1 MRQNTKALPIHIH
14 LTVIIILIVVIA
26 SGVQIFVTNKGL
38 STLILEANSKL
49 FDRIELETRYK
60 LNSHYSTAFSALS
73 SFAHSGK
80 KTAASGKNQAA
91 TLEDREE
98 LLPKITY
105 LLEQFP
111 HIVSYSF
118 HYPSGDLFKVI
129 HLEKIAV
136 RKQFTVEP
144 KTQYLLI
151 HTMGDSLYTKGLDS
165 EFREVYAKDLNVEP
179 LLNNTAKWE
188 QLATRDANK
197 VSKPTPIL
205 GGDSLGITVFRKSD
219 DNTIV
224 TAGVLLED
232 LQASL
237 KDTLTTNS
245 SLRALY
251 NDEGDVYAMIANH
264 GSNETQPRA
273 IDDLKNHVLLKLLD
287 ENKDHNQGV
296 LGEFEF
302 EGENWLGKVVTIKPL
317 NSEHIHLLM
326 ATKTADL
333 FDSGL
338 LVKSQTIYAS
348 LLILILML
356 PIIYLVSTYI
366 SKPIQRVT
374 KRALEIERFRF
385 DDTPLEDNF
394 IREIHELNYAQ
405 MSTQE
410 TIKQFISLTNN
421 IARQENLDD
430 MLSLVCRDTAYAVE
444 ANGVFLYLLDVEG
457 KTLVPKFVWWEG
469 LHDNKLQAEDVPVS
483 DANRFIREI
492 FVEKKPTV
500 FSVSELPRLE
510 FQMEDVSNGEV
521 IFIPLTS
528 RSGEVIGSFGV
539 LYENGGAQEYY
550 QQYANYL
557 NTLLGFTSVTIETH
571 NMLDDQKALLDSF
584 IQVFAGSLDKKSPY
598 TGNHCQ
604 RVPIITQ
611 WLTQAAHES
620 EGEAFN
626 HFKLNAKQWDE
637 LKMASWL
644 HDCGKITTPE
654 HVVDKATKLETIY
667 DRIHE
672 IRMRF
677 EVLKKE
683 SELDLLK
690 ENNVQLPD
698 EYYEQLAQRHAEID
712 KDFEFIASLNLGSE
726 FVDDE
731 ALKRL
736 EEIAAKTWTRTL
748 SKTMGISWVEKQRFE
763 EDVELPAI
771 EPLLS
776 DRPEHL
782 IPWDFPPTNEA
793 RFTLKPTTYQA
804 NLGEVYNLSIQRGTL
819 TSEERF
825 IINDHII
832 QTIQI
837 LESLPFPKH
846 MRNVSKIA
854 GGHHEKIDGTGY
866 PMGLKGEEMSLTA
879 KIMAIADVFE
889 ALTSADRPYKQAKS
903 LSESIRIMSFM
914 VEDNHLDKD
923 LFELFL
929 TSGVYKRFAEE
940 FMDPSQI
947 DAVEIQQYLRN

>member
-1 MRQNTKALPIHIH
+1 MRQSTKVLPIHIH
-14 LTVIIILIVVIA
+14 LTVIILFIVVVA

-60 LNSHYSTAFSALS
+60 LDSHYSTAFSALS
-73 SFAHSGK
+73 SFAQSEK
-80 KTAASGKNQAA
+80 SQAT
-91 TLEDREE
+91 TLEEREQ

-118 HYPSGDLFKVI
+118 YYPSGDLFKVI
-129 HLEKIAV
+129 HLEKKAV
-136 RKQFTVEP
+136 RQHFEVDQSTR
-144 KTQYLLI
+144 YLLI
-151 HTMGDSLYTKGLDS
+151 HTKGTALYTKGLDS
-165 EFREVYAKDLNVEP
+165 EFRETHPIDLGDGS
-179 LLNNTAKWE
+179 LLGNIPKWE
-188 QLATRDANK
+188 NLAASGSNK
-197 VSKPTPIL
+197 VSKPMPIL
-205 GGDSLGITVFRKSD
+205 GEDLLGITVFRKSD
-219 DNTIV
+219 DGAV
-224 TAGVLLED
+224 VVADVLLED
-232 LQASL
+232 LQSSL
-237 KDTLTTNS
+237 KDTLSTNS

-251 NDEGDVYAMIANH
+251 NDEGDVYAMIANQGLNDTH
-264 GSNETQPRA
+264 NPTVG
-273 IDDLKNHVLLKLLD
+273 DLKSDVLLKLID
-287 ENKDHNQGV
+287 EDKEQSQGV

-302 EGENWLGKVVTIKPL
+302 EGESWLGKVVTIKPL

-333 FDSGL
+333 FDTGL
-338 LVKSQTIYAS
+338 LIKNQTIYAS

-356 PIIYLVSTYI
+356 PVIYVVSTYI

-385 DDTPLEDNF
+385 DDTSLGDSV
-394 IREIHELNYAQ
+394 IREIHELNHAQ

-421 IARQENLDD
+421 IARQENLDE
-430 MLSLVCRDTAYAVE
+430 MLSLVCRDTAHAVG
-444 ANGVFLYLLDVEG
+444 ANGVFLYLLDVEE
-457 KTLVPKFVWWEG
+457 KSLVPKFIWWEG
-469 LHDNKLQAEDVPVS
+469 IEDDKLQAKNVPVS
-483 DANRFIREI
+483 DASRFIQEI
-492 FVEKKPTV
+492 FIAKKPAIFNV
-500 FSVSELPRLE
+500 NEFPRIDL
-510 FQMEDVSNGEV
+510 QWDKGDNGE
-521 IFIPLTS
+521 IICIPLSS

-539 LYENGGAQEYY
+539 LYENGRAEEHYE
-550 QQYANYL
+550 QYADYL
-557 NTLLGFTSVTIETH
+557 KTLLGFTSVTIETH

-611 WLTQAAHES
+611 WLTQAAQES
-620 EGEAFN
+620 ENEIFRN
-626 HFKLNAKQWDE
+626 FSLNSKQWDE
-637 LKMASWL
+637 LNMASWL

-677 EVLKKE
+677 EVLKRE
-683 SELDLLK
+683 SEISLLK
-690 ENNVQLPD
+690 ENIAQLPD
-698 EYYEQLAQRHAEID
+698 EFNERLKQRHLEID
-712 KDFEFIASLNLGSE
+712 DDFEFIANLNLGSE

-731 ALKRL
+731 ALERL
-736 EEIAAKTWTRTL
+736 NQIAAHTWTRTL
-748 SKTMGISWVEKQRFE
+748 SKTMGISWAEKQRY
-763 EDVELPAI
+763 EDELELPI
-771 EPLLS
+771 SEPLLS
-776 DRPEHL
+776 DRSEH
-782 IPWDFPPTNEA
+782 IVPWDFPPTNEE
-793 RFTLKPTTYQA
+793 RFTLKPTIHQA
-804 NLGEVYNLSIQRGTL
+804 NMGEIYNLSIQRGTL
-819 TSEERF
+819 TDEERF

-846 MRNVSKIA
+846 MSNVSKIA

-866 PMGLKGEEMSLTA
+866 PMGLKGEDMPTTA

-889 ALTSADRPYKQAKS
+889 ALTSADRPYKKAKS

-914 VEDNHLDKD
+914 VKDNHLDRD

-929 TSGVYKRFAEE
+929 TSGVYKRFADE
-940 FMDPSQI
+940 FMTSSQV
-947 DAVEIQQYLRN
+947 DAVDIQQYLRS

>member
-1 MRQNTKALPIHIH
+1 MKKSTKALPIHIH
-14 LTVIIILIVVIA
+14 LTVIILFIVVIA

-73 SFAHSGK
+73 SFAHNDNDQ
-80 KTAASGKNQAA
+80 TM
-91 TLEDREE
+91 TLGERER
-98 LLPKITY
+98 LLPKIIY

-111 HIVSYSF
+111 HIISYSF
-118 HYPSGDLFKVI
+118 YYPSGDLFRVI
-129 HLEKIAV
+129 HLENKTV
-136 RKQFTVEP
+136 RQNLAIDPNTR
-144 KTQYLLI
+144 YLLI
-151 HTMGDSLYTKGLDS
+151 QKKGGALYTKGLDS
-165 EFREVYAKDLNVEP
+165 EFLEIHSVDLDVAP
-179 LLNNTAKWE
+179 LLSNTANWE
-188 QLATRDANK
+188 SLAANSSNK
-197 VSKPTPIL
+197 VSKPIHIL
-205 GGDSLGITVFRKSD
+205 GKDSLGITVFRRSPGG
-219 DNTIV
+219 TVV

-232 LQASL
+232 LQSSL
-237 KDTLTTNS
+237 KDTLSTNS

-251 NDEGDVYAMIANH
+251 NDEGDVYAMIAQGVGEPQN
-264 GSNETQPRA
+264 PA
-273 IDDLKNHVLLKLLD
+273 IDDLKSDVLLKLLD
-287 ENKDHNQGV
+287 KEQSEGV

-302 EGENWLGKVVTIKPL
+302 DGESWLGKVVTIKPL

-333 FDSGL
+333 FDTGL
-338 LVKSQTIYAS
+338 LIKKQTIYAS

-356 PIIYLVSTYI
+356 PVIYVVSTYI

-385 DDTPLEDNF
+385 DDTPLGDSV
-394 IREIHELNYAQ
+394 IREIHELNHAQ

-421 IARQENLDD
+421 IARQENLDE
-430 MLSLVCRDTAYAVE
+430 MLSLVCRDTAHAVG
-444 ANGVFLYLLDVEG
+444 ANGVFLYLLDVEA
-457 KTLVPKFVWWEG
+457 KSLVPKFIWWEG
-469 LHDNKLQAEDVPVS
+469 IEDDKLQAKNVPVS
-483 DANRFIREI
+483 DASRFIQEI
-492 FVEKKPTV
+492 FIAKKPAIFNV
-500 FSVSELPRLE
+500 NELPRIDL
-510 FQMEDVSNGEV
+510 QWDKGDNGE
-521 IFIPLTS
+521 IICIPLSS

-539 LYENGGAQEYY
+539 LYENGRAEEHYE
-550 QQYANYL
+550 QYADYL
-557 NTLLGFTSVTIETH
+557 KTLLGFTSVAIETH

-611 WLTQAAHES
+611 WLTQAAQES
-620 EGEAFN
+620 ENEIFRHFN
-626 HFKLNAKQWDE
+626 FTPKQWDE
-637 LKMASWL
+637 LNMASWL

-654 HVVDKATKLETIY
+654 YVVDKATKLETIY

-677 EVLKKE
+677 EVLKRE
-683 SELDLLK
+683 SEISLLK
-690 ENNVQLPD
+690 ENIAQLPD
-698 EYYEQLAQRHAEID
+698 EFNERLKQRHLEID
-712 KDFEFIASLNLGSE
+712 DDFEFIASLNLGSE
-726 FVDDE
+726 FVNEE

-736 EEIAAKTWTRTL
+736 NEIAAKTWTRTL
-748 SKTMGISWVEKQRFE
+748 NNTIGISWAERQRYTE
-763 EDVELPAI
+763 EYELPVK

-782 IPWDFPPTNEA
+782 VPWDFPPTNEE
-793 RFTLKPTTYQA
+793 RFTLKPTVHQA

-819 TSEERF
+819 TNEERF

-832 QTIQI
+832 QTIKI

-846 MRNVSKIA
+846 MSNVSKIA

-866 PMGLKGEEMSLTA
+866 PMGLKGEEMPITA

-889 ALTSADRPYKQAKS
+889 ALTSADRPYKKAKS

-914 VEDNHLDKD
+914 VEDNHLDRD

-929 TSGVYKRFAEE
+929 TSGVYKRFAVE
-940 FMDPSQI
+940 FMASSQI
-947 DAVEIQQYLRN
+947 DAVDIQKYIRN

>member
-73 SFAHSGK
+73 SFAHNE
-80 KTAASGKNQAA
+80 KNQAA
-91 TLEDREE
+91 TLEGREE

-129 HLEKIAV
+129 HLDKKAA
-136 RKQFTVEP
+136 RKQFTVDQN
-144 KTQYLLI
+144 TQYLLI

-165 EFREVYAKDLNVEP
+165 EFREVYVKDLNIEP
-179 LLNNTAKWE
+179 LLSNISKWE
-188 QLATRDANK
+188 HLATRDANK

-205 GGDSLGITVFRKSD
+205 GEGSLGITVFRKSND
-219 DNTIV
+219 GTV
-224 TAGVLLED
+224 VSAGVLLED
-232 LQASL
+232 LQSSL
-237 KDTLTTNS
+237 KDTLMTNS

-251 NDEGDVYAMIANH
+251 NDEGDVYAMIANQ
-264 GSNETQPRA
+264 NVDEPDNPNKT
-273 IDDLKNHVLLKLLD
+273 DLKSDLLLKLLD
-287 ENKDHNQGV
+287 ENREQDKGI
-296 LGEFEF
+296 LGKFEF
-302 EGENWLGKVVTIKPL
+302 EGESWIGKVVTIKPL

-338 LVKSQTIYAS
+338 LVKNQTIYAS
-348 LLILILML
+348 LLIFILML
-356 PIIYLVSTYI
+356 PVIYLVSTYI

-374 KRALEIERFRF
+374 KRALDIERFRF
-385 DDTPLEDNF
+385 DDTFLEDSF
-394 IREIHELNYAQ
+394 IREIHDLNYAQ

-430 MLSLVCRDTAYAVE
+430 MLSLVCRDTAHAVE
-444 ANGVFLYLLDVEG
+444 ANGVLLYLLDVEE

-469 LHDNKLQAEDVPVS
+469 IENDNLQAKDIPVA
-483 DANRFIREI
+483 DASRFIQEA
-492 FVEKKPTV
+492 FVAKKPTV
-500 FSVSELPRLE
+500 FSVEELPHIT
-510 FQMEDVSNGEV
+510 FQTNGVGNGEV
-521 IFIPLTS
+521 IFIPLAS
-528 RSGEVIGSFGV
+528 RSGEVIGSFGL
-539 LYENGGAQEYY
+539 LYESDKAEEYY
-550 QQYANYL
+550 EQYANYL

-571 NMLDDQKALLDSF
+571 NMLDDQKALLESF

-611 WLTQAAHES
+611 WLTQAAQES
-620 EGEAFN
+620 ESEVFG
-626 HFKLNAKQWDE
+626 HFRLNSKQWDE

-672 IRMRF
+672 IRTRF
-677 EVLKKE
+677 EVLKRE
-683 SELDLLK
+683 SEIGLLK
-690 ENNVQLPD
+690 QNISHLPN
-698 EYYEQLAQRHAEID
+698 EFHEQLAQRHAEID
-712 KDFEFIASLNLGSE
+712 DDFEFIANLNLGSE

-736 EEIAAKTWTRTL
+736 EEIANKTWTRTL
-748 SKTMGISWVEKQRFE
+748 SKTAGISWVEKQRYE
-763 EDVELPAI
+763 EDVELPVR

-782 IPWDFPPTNEA
+782 IPWDFRPTNEE
-793 RFTLKPTTYQA
+793 RFTLKPTAYQA
-804 NLGEVYNLSIQRGTL
+804 NIGEVYNLSIQRGTL
-819 TSEERF
+819 TNEERF

-846 MRNVSKIA
+846 MRNVAKIA

-866 PMGLKGEEMSLTA
+866 PMGLKGEEMPITA

-889 ALTSADRPYKQAKS
+889 ALTSSDRPYKQAKS

-914 VEDNHLDKD
+914 VKDNHLDRD

-929 TSGVYKRFAEE
+929 TSGVYKRFADE
-940 FMDPSQI
+940 FMAESQI
-947 DAVEIQQYLRN
+947 DTFDIQQYIRK

>member
-1 MRQNTKALPIHIH
+1 MRQSTKVLPIHIH
-14 LTVIIILIVVIA
+14 LTVIILFIVVVA

-60 LNSHYSTAFSALS
+60 LDSHYSTAFSALS
-73 SFAHSGK
+73 SFAQSEK
-80 KTAASGKNQAA
+80 SQAT
-91 TLEDREE
+91 TLEEREQ

-118 HYPSGDLFKVI
+118 YYPSGDLFKVI
-129 HLEKIAV
+129 HLEKKAV
-136 RKQFTVEP
+136 RQHFEVDQSTR
-144 KTQYLLI
+144 YLLI
-151 HTMGDSLYTKGLDS
+151 HTKGTALYTKGLDS
-165 EFREVYAKDLNVEP
+165 EFRETHSIDLGDGS
-179 LLNNTAKWE
+179 LLGNIPKWE
-188 QLATRDANK
+188 NLAASGSNK
-197 VSKPTPIL
+197 VSKPMPIL
-205 GGDSLGITVFRKSD
+205 GEDLLGITVFRKSD
-219 DNTIV
+219 DGTV
-224 TAGVLLED
+224 VVAGVLLED
-232 LQASL
+232 LQSSL
-237 KDTLTTNS
+237 KDTLSTNS

-251 NDEGDVYAMIANH
+251 NDEGDVYAMIANQGLNDTH
-264 GSNETQPRA
+264 NPTVG
-273 IDDLKNHVLLKLLD
+273 DLKSDVLLKLID
-287 ENKDHNQGV
+287 EDKGQNQGV

-302 EGENWLGKVVTIKPL
+302 DGESWLGKVVTIKPL

-333 FDSGL
+333 FDTGL
-338 LVKSQTIYAS
+338 LIKNQTIYAS

-356 PIIYLVSTYI
+356 PVIYVVSTYI

-374 KRALEIERFRF
+374 KKALEIERFRF
-385 DDTPLEDNF
+385 DDTPLDDSF
-394 IREIHELNYAQ
+394 IQEIHELNHAQ

-421 IARQENLDD
+421 IARQENLDE
-430 MLSLVCRDTAYAVE
+430 MLSLVCRDTAHAVG
-444 ANGVFLYLLDVEG
+444 ANGVFLYLLDVEE
-457 KTLVPKFVWWEG
+457 KSLVPKFIWWEG
-469 LHDNKLQAEDVPVS
+469 IEDDKLQAKNVPVS
-483 DANRFIREI
+483 DASRFIQEI
-492 FVEKKPTV
+492 FIAKKPAIFNV
-500 FSVSELPRLE
+500 NELPRIDL
-510 FQMEDVSNGEV
+510 QWDKGDNGE
-521 IFIPLTS
+521 IICIPLSS

-539 LYENGGAQEYY
+539 LYENGRAEEHYE
-550 QQYANYL
+550 QYADYL
-557 NTLLGFTSVTIETH
+557 KTLLGFTSVTIETH

-611 WLTQAAHES
+611 WLTQAAQES
-620 EGEAFN
+620 ENEIFRN
-626 HFKLNAKQWDE
+626 FSLNSKQWDE
-637 LKMASWL
+637 LNMASWL

-677 EVLKKE
+677 EVLKRE
-683 SELDLLK
+683 SEISLLK
-690 ENNVQLPD
+690 EHITRLPD
-698 EYYEQLAQRHAEID
+698 EFHERLQQRYLEID
-712 KDFEFIASLNLGSE
+712 KDFEFIANLNLGSE

-731 ALKRL
+731 ALERL
-736 EEIAAKTWTRTL
+736 NQIAEHTWTRTL
-748 SKTMGISWVEKQRFE
+748 SKTMGISWAEKQRY
-763 EDVELPAI
+763 EDELELPI
-771 EPLLS
+771 SEPLLS
-776 DRPEHL
+776 DRSEH
-782 IPWDFPPTNEA
+782 IVPWDFPPTNEE
-793 RFTLKPTTYQA
+793 RFTLKPTIHQA
-804 NLGEVYNLSIQRGTL
+804 NMGEIYNLSIQRGTL
-819 TSEERF
+819 TDEERF

-846 MRNVSKIA
+846 MSNVSKIA

-866 PMGLKGEEMSLTA
+866 PMGLKGEDMPTTA

-889 ALTSADRPYKQAKS
+889 ALTSADRPYKKAKS

-914 VEDNHLDKD
+914 VKDNHLDRD

-929 TSGVYKRFAEE
+929 TSGVYKRFADE
-940 FMDPSQI
+940 FMTSSQV
-947 DAVEIQQYLRN
+947 DAVDIQQYLRN

>member
-1 MRQNTKALPIHIH
+1 MKKSTKALPIHIH
-14 LTVIIILIVVIA
+14 LTVIILFIVVIA

-73 SFAHSGK
+73 SFAHNDNDQ
-80 KTAASGKNQAA
+80 TM
-91 TLEDREE
+91 TLGERER
-98 LLPKITY
+98 LLPKIIY

-111 HIVSYSF
+111 HIISYSF
-118 HYPSGDLFKVI
+118 YYPSGDFFRVI
-129 HLEKIAV
+129 HLENKTV
-136 RKQFTVEP
+136 RQNLVIDPNTR
-144 KTQYLLI
+144 YLLI
-151 HTMGDSLYTKGLDS
+151 QKKGGALYTKGLDS
-165 EFREVYAKDLNVEP
+165 EFLEIHSVDLDVAP
-179 LLNNTAKWE
+179 LLSNTPNWE
-188 QLATRDANK
+188 SLVANSSNK
-197 VSKPTPIL
+197 VSKPIHIL
-205 GGDSLGITVFRKSD
+205 GKDSLGITVFRRSPGG
-219 DNTIV
+219 TVV

-232 LQASL
+232 LQSSL
-237 KDTLTTNS
+237 KDTLSTNS

-251 NDEGDVYAMIANH
+251 NDEGDIYAMIANQ
-264 GSNETQPRA
+264 GVDEPQNPA
-273 IDDLKNHVLLKLLD
+273 IDDLKSDMLLKLLD
-287 ENKDHNQGV
+287 GDKEQSEGV

-302 EGENWLGKVVTIKPL
+302 DGESWLGKVVTIKPL

-333 FDSGL
+333 FDTGL
-338 LVKSQTIYAS
+338 LIKKQTIYAS

-356 PIIYLVSTYI
+356 PVIYVVSTYI

-385 DDTPLEDNF
+385 DDTSLGDSV
-394 IREIHELNYAQ
+394 IREIHELNHAQ

-421 IARQENLDD
+421 IARQENLNE
-430 MLSLVCRDTAYAVE
+430 MLSLVCRDTAHAVG
-444 ANGVFLYLLDVEG
+444 ANGVFLYLLDVEA
-457 KTLVPKFVWWEG
+457 KSLVPKFIWWEG
-469 LHDNKLQAEDVPVS
+469 IEDDKLQAKNVPVS
-483 DANRFIREI
+483 DASRFIQEI
-492 FVEKKPTV
+492 FIAKKPAIFNV
-500 FSVSELPRLE
+500 NELPRIDL
-510 FQMEDVSNGEV
+510 QWDKGNNGE
-521 IFIPLTS
+521 IICIPLSS

-539 LYENGGAQEYY
+539 LYENGRAEEHYE
-550 QQYANYL
+550 QYADYL
-557 NTLLGFTSVTIETH
+557 KTLLGFTSVTIETH

-654 HVVDKATKLETIY
+654 HIVDKATKLETIY

-677 EVLKKE
+677 EVLKRE

-690 ENNVQLPD
+690 QNNVQLPD
-698 EYYEQLAQRHAEID
+698 EYYEQLAQRHAKID
-712 KDFEFIASLNLGSE
+712 KDFEFIANLNLGSE

-731 ALKRL
+731 ALRRL

-866 PMGLKGEEMSLTA
+866 PVGLKGEDMPLTA
-879 KIMAIADVFE
+879 KIMATADVFE
-889 ALTSADRPYKQAKS
+889 ALTSADRPYKKAKS

-914 VEDNHLDKD
+914 VEDNHLDRD

-929 TSGVYKRFAEE
+929 TSGVYKRFADE
-940 FMDPSQI
+940 FMDASQI
-947 DAVEIQQYLRN
+947 DIVEIQKYVRK

>member
-1 MRQNTKALPIHIH
+1 MKKSIKVLPIHIH
-14 LTVIIILIVVIA
+14 LTVIILFIVVIA

-73 SFAHSGK
+73 SFAHSD
-80 KTAASGKNQAA
+80 KNHA
-91 TLEDREE
+91 TTFEEREQ

-105 LLEQFP
+105 LLDQFP
-111 HIVSYSF
+111 HIISYSF
-118 HYPSGDLFKVI
+118 YYPSGDLFRVI
-129 HLEKIAV
+129 HLENETV
-136 RKQFTVEP
+136 RENLAIDPNTR
-144 KTQYLLI
+144 YLLI
-151 HTMGDSLYTKGLDS
+151 HKKGGALYTTGLDS
-165 EFREVYAKDLNVEP
+165 EFLEIHSVDLDVAP
-179 LLNNTAKWE
+179 LLSNTPNWE
-188 QLATRDANK
+188 SLAADSSNK
-197 VSKPTPIL
+197 VSKPIHIL
-205 GGDSLGITVFRKSD
+205 GKDSLGITVFRRSPGG
-219 DNTIV
+219 TVV

-232 LQASL
+232 LQSSL
-237 KDTLTTNS
+237 KNTLSTNS

-251 NDEGDVYAMIANH
+251 NDEGDVYAMIANQ
-264 GSNETQPRA
+264 GVNESRNPA
-273 IDDLKNHVLLKLLD
+273 IDDLKSDVLLKLLD
-287 ENKDHNQGV
+287 EDKEQSQGV
-296 LGEFEF
+296 LGEFKF
-302 EGENWLGKVVTIKPL
+302 DGESWLGKVVTIKPL
-317 NSEHIHLLM
+317 NSGHIHLLM

-333 FDSGL
+333 FDTGL
-338 LVKSQTIYAS
+338 LIKKQTIYAS

-356 PIIYLVSTYI
+356 PVIYVVSTYI

-385 DDTPLEDNF
+385 DDTPLEDSF

-410 TIKQFISLTNN
+410 TIKQFISLTNS

-430 MLSLVCRDTAYAVE
+430 MLSLVCRDTAHAVG
-444 ANGVFLYLLDVEG
+444 ANGVFLYLLDVG
-457 KTLVPKFVWWEG
+457 TKSLVPKFVWWEG
-469 LHDNKLQAEDVPVS
+469 IEENKLQAKDVPVS
-483 DANRFIREI
+483 GASRFIQEI
-492 FVEKKPTV
+492 FIAKKPAIFNV
-500 FSVSELPRLE
+500 NELPRIDL
-510 FQMEDVSNGEV
+510 QWDKGDNGE
-521 IFIPLTS
+521 IICIPLSS

-539 LYENGGAQEYY
+539 LYENGSAREHYE
-550 QQYANYL
+550 QYTDYL

-571 NMLDDQKALLDSF
+571 NMLNDQKALLDSF

-604 RVPIITQ
+604 RVPIITK
-611 WLTQAAHES
+611 WLTQAAQES
-620 EGEAFN
+620 DNEVFRHFN
-626 HFKLNAKQWDE
+626 LTSKQWDE
-637 LKMASWL
+637 LNMASWL

-654 HVVDKATKLETIY
+654 YVVDKATKLETIY

-677 EVLKKE
+677 EVLKRE
-683 SELDLLK
+683 SEISLLK
-690 ENNVQLPD
+690 ENTAQLPD
-698 EYYEQLAQRHAEID
+698 EFHERLQQRHLEID
-712 KDFEFIASLNLGSE
+712 NDFEFIANLNLGSE

-731 ALKRL
+731 ALERL
-736 EEIAAKTWTRTL
+736 NKIAAQTWTRTL
-748 SKTMGISWVEKQRFE
+748 SKTIGISWAERQRYTE
-763 EDVELPAI
+763 ECEFPVN

-782 IPWDFPPTNEA
+782 VPWDFPPTNEE
-793 RFTLKPTTYQA
+793 RFILKPTSHQA

-819 TSEERF
+819 TNEERF

-832 QTIQI
+832 QTIKI

-866 PMGLKGEEMSLTA
+866 PMGLKGEDMPITA

-889 ALTSADRPYKQAKS
+889 ALTSADRPYKKAKS

-914 VEDNHLDKD
+914 VEDNHLDRD

-929 TSGVYKRFAEE
+929 TSGVYKRFALQ
-940 FMDPSQI
+940 FMASSQI
-947 DAVEIQQYLRN
+947 DAVDIQKYLRNETSD